1 MYGNLHLAE
10 YTTFIKKQQQIIL
23 NGMKKIITAICLA
36 ATLAACRPEPATA
49 PTAVLDGMFTAMKN
63 GQVDSMKKY
72 ITSQDIAM
80 LEAAEK
86 FMTGIDPGAMKTIR
100 ERITGEI
107 RENAK
112 NYEYHLKNE
121 KINGDRAT
129 VEAEIVSKIPD
140 STGSIKKTSHT
151 FELVKE
157 NDAWKIAL
165 SKPGNEM
172 FNSMKGNMG
181 SREPDLKEGL
191 EKLQKMDRD
200 TLKLMLE
207 KAKQA
212 LDSIDRIKKGQ

>member
-1 MYGNLHLAE
+1 
-10 YTTFIKKQQQIIL
+10 
-23 NGMKKIITAICLA
+23 MKKIITALCLA
-36 ATLAACRPEPATA
+36 VTLVACNQHPATA

-63 GQVDSMKKY
+63 GQIDSMKNY

-86 FMTGIDPGAMKTIR
+86 FMTGINPESMKTIR
-100 ERITGEI
+100 EKITVEI

-112 NYEYHLKNE
+112 NYDYNLKNE
-121 KINGDRAT
+121 KIDGDHAT

-140 STGSIKKTSHT
+140 STGTTQKTTHK

-165 SKPGNEM
+165 SKPGNAL

-181 SREPDLKEGL
+181 AQKGDLKDGL

-200 TLKLMLE
+200 TLKMMLE

-212 LDSIDRIKKGQ
+212 LDSISSKKKAQ